1 MNISKLRHPKE
12 ALYRTLCLVFGLL
25 LWVPLLIVAIV
36 FIPFVA
42 FFLWIASMFFKA
54 SLYGNAVKV
63 SENQFKELHEIKL
76 DLSNQMNIKNA
87 PEFFIF
93 NADGAMNALAV
104 RFLNTKYILLFSSL
118 VDLLNT
124 DDKQQ
129 LKAILAHELAHHAA
143 GHTGF
148 WLNLAMKPA
157 MFIPFLGAAY
167 SRSCEY
173 TADRIAV
180 HFVGDAVS
188 DALLQLACGSSALSE
203 KLSTD
208 KFLEQETQVPVF
220 AGFINE
226 IYSSHPRMTRRIA
239 EVIQYNTSDAVVSIS
254 TQQAA

>member
-1 MNISKLRHPKE
+1 MNINQLRHPKE
-12 ALYRTLCLVFGLL
+12 VLYRTLCLVFGLI
-25 LWVPLLIVAIV
+25 LWVPLIFVAIW

-42 FFLWIASMFFKA
+42 LFLWVASMFFKA

-63 SENQFKELHEIKL
+63 SDNQFKELHKIKV
-76 DLSNQMNIKNA
+76 DLSNQMNIKND

-93 NADGAMNALAV
+93 NAEGAMNALAV
-104 RFLNTKYILLFSSL
+104 KFLSTKYILLFSSL
-118 VDLLNT
+118 IDLLDT
-124 DDKQQ
+124 EDKQQ

-143 GHTGF
+143 GHTDF

-167 SRSCEY
+167 SRACEY
-173 TADRIAV
+173 TADRVAV
-180 HFVGDAVS
+180 YFVGDAVS
-188 DALLQLACGSSALSE
+188 NALLQLACGSSALSK

-208 KFLEQETQVPVF
+208 EFLTQETAVPSV

-239 EVIQYNTSDAVVSIS
+239 EAAKYHNNASTSIA
-254 TQQAA
+254 TRQAA